1 MHYQGYQSNN
11 KQPAGPLIL
20 HISVLLLKFF
30 HAVGGG
36 YPPHPPLLARST
48 HSCTLHSHYAPPH
61 FQSCS
66 KAYVAYGM
74 WMMRLTI
81 SKGTWCSCYSSSSDY
96 SSDCCRLNQSWD
108 HRHKS
113 SHELTHHRCSASG
126 SRIPRHSSSLR
137 HGQDRYSSED
147 NGHSPHRRLTYG
159 FLFSTVHNSQLPQLM
174 SHIWTTRHW
183 QWMLSPNLDSI
194 GGCTLFHK
202 V

>member
-1 MHYQGYQSNN
+1 MSSICSY
-11 KQPAGPLIL
+11 PAL
-20 HISVLLLKFF
+20 
-30 HAVGGG
+30 
-36 YPPHPPLLARST
+36 Y
-48 HSCTLHSHYAPPH
+48 CTRHKWL
-61 FQSCS
+61 
-66 KAYVAYGM
+66 VAQA
-74 WMMRLTI
+74 WRMMRLTI
-81 SKGTWCSCYSSSSDY
+81 GKGTW
-96 SSDCCRLNQSWD
+96 LNQRWG

-183 QWMLSPNLDSI
+183 QWMLSRNLDSI